1 MSDRIPVDPTLVSR
15 MAAVSSPAATLVL
28 DVIGVGSGEIFPFY
42 DPRQLA
48 RLRGQR

>member
-1 MSDRIPVDPTLVSR
+1 VE
-15 MAAVSSPAATLVL
+15 AAAPHATGTLVL